1 MRCVIYLRVSTR
13 EQADKGLSIPAQRLA
28 CVRHIRDRGWDLVD
42 EYSDR
47 GESARTADRPQLQA
61 LLARIQHDGGID
73 AVVVHKIDRLARNME
88 DHIAIR
94 ALLRRR
100 GIALVSTTENLEET
114 ASGRLVEGIHA
125 LMAEFYSANL
135 AAEARKGMAEK
146 AKQGGWPHQA
156 PIGYLNKRE
165 SIGGRRVAFIVP
177 DPERADL
184 VRSAF
189 ELYATGGYSVAQ
201 LTDELAERGLRSRG
215 QRDRPEKPLV
225 VSSVAD
231 LLANPVYTGVVEW
244 QAVTYPGQHQPLVDE
259 ATFQRVQQLLATRAV
274 RGTRDRRHHHE
285 LKGVLWCGVCS
296 RRLSLTLAK
305 GRYLY
310 FYCLG
315 QKNQA
320 RTGCR
325 EAYVPADLL
334 EAAVERLYEQVQ
346 LPPDWLPRLRAALDA
361 EITSRQDRTVRERQ
375 LVTRRMGKLEGE
387 RRKLLD
393 AYYAGA
399 IDLAVLRVE
408 QQRIGSELR
417 TAEQRLAA
425 VDATLEQW
433 REILE
438 TAMRFAADCGQAY
451 RRASRETRR
460 MFNQAVFD
468 RIEVC
473 DRKLASVS
481 YQAPFD
487 LLFNTGEFE
496 YGELVAPTGFEPALP
511 P

>member
-1 MRCVIYLRVSTR
+1 MRCVIYLRVSTK
-13 EQADKGLSIPAQRLA
+13 EQADKGLSIPAQRQA
-28 CVRHIRDRGWDLVD
+28 CVRHIRDQGWDLVD

-61 LLARIQHDGGID
+61 LLARIQHDGDVD

-165 SIGGRRVAFIVP
+165 SIGGRRVAYIVP
-177 DPERADL
+177 DPERSDL

-201 LTDELAERGLRSRG
+201 LTDELAERGLRGRG
-215 QRDRPEKPLV
+215 RRDRPEKPLV

-231 LLANPVYTGVVEW
+231 LLANPVYTGMVEW
-244 QAVTYPGQHQPLVDE
+244 QGVTYPGQHQPLVDE
-259 ATFQRVQQLLATRAV
+259 ATFHRVQQLLTTRAV
-274 RGTRDRRHHHE
+274 RGTRDRRHRHE
-285 LKGVLWCGVCS
+285 LKGVLWCGVCG

-305 GRYLY
+305 GHYLY

-325 EAYVPADLL
+325 ETYVPADLL
-334 EAAVERLYEQVQ
+334 ETAVERLYERVQ

-361 EITSRQDRTVRERQ
+361 EITSRQDRTVRQRQ

-399 IDLAVLRVE
+399 IDLALLRAE
-408 QQRIGSELR
+408 QERIGGELR
-417 TAEQRLAA
+417 TAQQRLAT

-433 REILE
+433 REVLE
-438 TAMRFAADCGQAY
+438 TAMRFAADCAQTY
-451 RRASRETRR
+451 RRASRKTRR
-460 MFNQAVFD
+460 LFNQAVFN

-473 DRKLASVS
+473 DRKLVNVS

-487 LLFNTGEFE
+487 LLFSTGKFE

>member
-1 MRCVIYLRVSTR
+1 
-13 EQADKGLSIPAQRLA
+13 
-28 CVRHIRDRGWDLVD
+28 
-42 EYSDR
+42 
-47 GESARTADRPQLQA
+47 
-61 LLARIQHDGGID
+61 
-73 AVVVHKIDRLARNME
+73 VVHKLDRLARNME
-88 DHIAIR
+88 DHVAIR

-100 GIALVSTTENLEET
+100 GVALVSITENVEET

-156 PIGYLNKRE
+156 PIGYLNQRA
-165 SIGGRRVAFIVP
+165 SIGGRRVAYIVP
-177 DPERADL
+177 DPDRADL

-189 ELYATGGYSVAQ
+189 QLYATGGYSVAQ
-201 LTDELAERGLRSRG
+201 LTDELAERGLRSRAR
-215 QRDRPEKPLV
+215 RDRPEKPLA

-231 LLANPVYTGVVEW
+231 LLANPVYAGMVQWQGV
-244 QAVTYPGQHQPLVDE
+244 T
-259 ATFQRVQQLLATRAV
+259 
-274 RGTRDRRHHHE
+274 
-285 LKGVLWCGVCS
+285 
-296 RRLSLTLAK
+296 K

-325 EAYVPADLL
+325 EAYAPADLL
-334 EAAVERLYEQVQ
+334 ETAVECLYEQVQ
-346 LPPDWLPRLRAALDA
+346 LPPDWLAGLRAALDA
-361 EITSRQDRTVRERQ
+361 EITGRQDRTARERQ

-399 IDLAVLRVE
+399 IDLAVLHAE
-408 QQRIGSELR
+408 QQRIGGELR
-417 TAEQRLAA
+417 TAKQRLAT

-433 REILE
+433 RQILE
-438 TAMRFAADCGQAY
+438 TAMRFAADCAQTY
-451 RRASRETRR
+451 RRASRRTRR
-460 MFNQAVFD
+460 LFNQAVLD

-473 DRKLASVS
+473 DRKLTSVR

-487 LLFNTGEFE
+487 LLFGRGGFE
-496 YGELVAPTGFEPALP
+496 YDAVVAPTGFEPALP

>member
-1 MRCVIYLRVSTR
+1 MRCIIYLRVSTK
-13 EQADKGLSIPAQRLA
+13 EQADKGLSIPAQRQA
-28 CVRHIRDRGWDLVD
+28 CVRHLRDQGWELLD

-61 LLARIQHDGGID
+61 LLARIQHDSDID
-73 AVVVHKIDRLARNME
+73 AVVVHKLDRLARNME
-88 DHIAIR
+88 DHVAIR

-100 GIALVSTTENLEET
+100 GVVLVSITENVEET

-156 PIGYLNKRE
+156 PIGYLNKRA

-177 DPERADL
+177 DPERSDL

-189 ELYATGGYSVAQ
+189 QLYATGGYSVAQ
-201 LTDELAERGLRSRG
+201 LADELTERGLRGRG
-215 QRDRPEKPLV
+215 RRDRPEKPLA

-231 LLANPVYTGVVEW
+231 LLANPVYAGMVEW
-244 QAVTYPGQHQPLVDE
+244 QGVTYPGQHQPLVD
-259 ATFQRVQQLLATRAV
+259 ADTFQRVQQLLAARAV

-285 LKGVLWCGVCS
+285 LKGVLWCGVCG

-305 GRYLY
+305 GHYLY

-320 RTGCR
+320 RTDCR

-334 EAAVERLYEQVQ
+334 ETAVERLYEQVQ
-346 LPPDWLPRLRAALDA
+346 LPPDWLAGLRAALDA
-361 EITSRQDRTVRERQ
+361 EITSRQDRTIRERQ
-375 LVTRRMGKLEGE
+375 LATRRRGKLEGE

-399 IDLAVLRVE
+399 IDLAVLRTE
-408 QQRIGSELR
+408 QQRIGGELR

-433 REILE
+433 REVLE
-438 TAMRFAADCGQAY
+438 TAMRFAGDCAQTY
-451 RRASRETRR
+451 RRVSRRTRR
-460 MFNQAVFD
+460 LFNQAVFD

-473 DRKLASVS
+473 DRKLASVT

-487 LLFNTGEFE
+487 LLFGTGRFE
-496 YGELVAPTGFEPALP
+496 YDAVVAPTGFEPALP